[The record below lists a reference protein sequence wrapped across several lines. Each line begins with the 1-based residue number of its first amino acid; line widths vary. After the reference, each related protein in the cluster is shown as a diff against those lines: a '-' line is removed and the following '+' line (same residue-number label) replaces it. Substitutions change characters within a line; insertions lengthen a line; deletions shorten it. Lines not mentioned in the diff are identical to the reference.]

1 MILVNLLKKTDHN
14 AKISEIEGKVPSIFG
29 LATTAAFIAV
39 ENKIPDISNLVKKT
53 DYDAKI
59 LDNESKY
66 FSTTDSNKSASQT
79 LDANIIQKGLVDKS
93 VITGLIADAHLYK
106 KVDTLATKA
115 ELKSDQAKLKT
126 CDLNYL
132 LGKNFFGDD
141 GSQVFLFISQHL
153 IR

>member
-93 VITGLIADAHLYK
+93 AITGLIADAHLYK

-126 CDLNYL
+126 WDLNYL

-141 GSQVFLFISQHL
+141 VSQVFLFINQHL

>member
-59 LDNESKY
+59 
-66 FSTTDSNKSASQT
+66 
-79 LDANIIQKGLVDKS
+79 
-93 VITGLIADAHLYK
+93 
-106 KVDTLATKA
+106 
-115 ELKSDQAKLKT
+115 
-126 CDLNYL
+126 
-132 LGKNFFGDD
+132 
-141 GSQVFLFISQHL
+141 
-153 IR
+153 